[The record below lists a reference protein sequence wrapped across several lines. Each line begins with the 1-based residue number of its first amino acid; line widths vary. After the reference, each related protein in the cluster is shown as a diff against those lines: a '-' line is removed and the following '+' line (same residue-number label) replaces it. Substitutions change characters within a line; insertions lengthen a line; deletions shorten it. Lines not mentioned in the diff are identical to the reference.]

1 MEDAVGPLDPFPSSL
16 TRDEED
22 DLNQNLKD
30 LVSNNIMADVV
41 KGVFQAKNSSQLKK
55 LVPIPIQPTLLPL
68 MTELEGVMTSQM
80 NTTSIMQKWKKVLE
94 SSDAKRF
101 DSLSWLNGVKIPTL
115 KVHVSCIDTVKTD
128 EILSKR
134 LLKTKESVLYEAQ
147 ATKKKELTSLMT
159 TQRGLVE
166 KGLAMWSSVRDLGL
180 QEEGPHANKILSDRG
195 YIWLAMVRALS
206 SIIAASNLKKVMA
219 ANQKDTIKKKA
230 AVGATD
236 LNSPNG
242 QKKLQQM
249 INEAVRRNG
258 QSRKDK
264 KSGQKTGQKSKKDR
278 GRGGPPNKKKKPQ
291 KPKGNA
297 ENKVTKNRK
306 RKNTSGDGKAGKKQ
320 KKH

>member
-16 TRDEED
+16 TREEED
-22 DLNQNLKD
+22 VLDQQLKD

-55 LVPIPIQPTLLPL
+55 LVPIPLQPNLFPL
-68 MTELEGVMTSQM
+68 FGELEGVMTSQM
-80 NTTSIMQKWKKVLE
+80 NTTSLIQKWKKVLD

-115 KVHVSCIDTVKTD
+115 KVHVSCTDTVKTD
-128 EILSKR
+128 EILAKR
-134 LLKTKESVLYEAQ
+134 LLKTKESVLYEALS
-147 ATKKKELTSLMT
+147 TKKKELTALMT

-166 KGLAMWSSVRDLGL
+166 KGQAIWTSVRDLGL
-180 QEEGPHANKILSDRG
+180 QEEGPHANKILSDRC

-206 SIIAASNLKKVMA
+206 SIVAANNLKKVLA
-219 ANQKDTIKKKA
+219 TNQKEAIKKKA

-249 INEAVRRNG
+249 INEAVRRNS

-264 KSGQKTGQKSKKDR
+264 KMGRKSGPKSKKDR
-278 GRGGPPNKKKKPQ
+278 GGSTPPNKKKAK

-320 KKH
+320 KKL